1 LTIINLKFLSIPLLS
16 IFEMERR
23 SAWRESHKS
32 SKKSISKSPGQ
43 AITLPFHGFSRSKNT
58 NSIKNIVGLA
68 MRTEE
73 YG

>member
-1 LTIINLKFLSIPLLS
+1 
-16 IFEMERR
+16 MERR